1 MRALILSV
9 AAALLA
15 VSPAMAQDGTDEAAL
30 PAATDTKPAITPL
43 AAQAM
48 YNFTRCVVEF
58 SRPGAEKLLA
68 RDFRSDEYRQ
78 AMRRYVKGHGRC
90 APRSELGSSQLV
102 FAGNLAE
109 HLLIDKFSE
118 TALAADLARDRSAM
132 PIEAR
137 SVAEGI
143 ALCIVM
149 QAPQDSAA
157 LFRTEVMSDAE
168 KAVLANIAPK
178 LSGCVRQGAEFRT
191 NRTGLRALLALA
203 AYRIAVTDTVES
215 AT

>member
-1 MRALILSV
+1 
-9 AAALLA
+9 
-15 VSPAMAQDGTDEAAL
+15 
-30 PAATDTKPAITPL
+30 
-43 AAQAM
+43 
-48 YNFTRCVVEF
+48 
-58 SRPGAEKLLA
+58 
-68 RDFRSDEYRQ
+68 
-78 AMRRYVKGHGRC
+78 MRRYVKGHGRC

-149 QAPQDSAA
+149 QAPQDTAPM
-157 LFRTEVMSDAE
+157 FPTEVMSAAE
-168 KAVLANIAPK
+168 KDVLATTAPK
-178 LSGCVRQGAEFRT
+178 PAGSVNQRT
-191 NRTGLRALLALA
+191 Q
-203 AYRIAVTDTVES
+203 
-215 AT
+215 

>member
-1 MRALILSV
+1 
-9 AAALLA
+9 
-15 VSPAMAQDGTDEAAL
+15 
-30 PAATDTKPAITPL
+30 
-43 AAQAM
+43 M

-118 TALAADLARDRSAM
+118 TALAAETARRSA
-132 PIEAR
+132 ERRVGQEGVSTCSYRR
-137 SVAEGI
+137 S
-143 ALCIVM
+143 
-149 QAPQDSAA
+149 
-157 LFRTEVMSDAE
+157 R
-168 KAVLANIAPK
+168 NH
-178 LSGCVRQGAEFRT
+178 
-191 NRTGLRALLALA
+191 
-203 AYRIAVTDTVES
+203 
-215 AT
+215 

>member
-1 MRALILSV
+1 MIRRPPRS
-9 AAALLA
+9 
-15 VSPAMAQDGTDEAAL
+15 TR
-30 PAATDTKPAITPL
+30 TDTLFPYTTL
-43 AAQAM
+43 
-48 YNFTRCVVEF
+48 
-58 SRPGAEKLLA
+58 
-68 RDFRSDEYRQ
+68 FR
-78 AMRRYVKGHGRC
+78 A
-90 APRSELGSSQLV
+90 RSELGSSQLV

-178 LSGCVRQGAEFRT
+178 LSGCVRPGAEFRT
-191 NRTGLRALLALA
+191 NRTGQRAPLSLAPYRLA
-203 AYRIAVTDTVES
+203 VPVRQGVR
-215 AT
+215 

>member
-1 MRALILSV
+1 
-9 AAALLA
+9 
-15 VSPAMAQDGTDEAAL
+15 
-30 PAATDTKPAITPL
+30 
-43 AAQAM
+43 
-48 YNFTRCVVEF
+48 
-58 SRPGAEKLLA
+58 
-68 RDFRSDEYRQ
+68 
-78 AMRRYVKGHGRC
+78 MRRYVKGHGRC

-149 QAPQDSAA
+149 QAPQGSAA
-157 LFRTEVMSDAE
+157 LERKSAG
-168 KAVLANIAPK
+168 
-178 LSGCVRQGAEFRT
+178 SGKSVSVSVDPG
-191 NRTGLRALLALA
+191 GH
-203 AYRIAVTDTVES
+203 RIHKKKKNNK
-215 AT
+215 

>member
-1 MRALILSV
+1 
-9 AAALLA
+9 
-15 VSPAMAQDGTDEAAL
+15 
-30 PAATDTKPAITPL
+30 
-43 AAQAM
+43 
-48 YNFTRCVVEF
+48 
-58 SRPGAEKLLA
+58 
-68 RDFRSDEYRQ
+68 
-78 AMRRYVKGHGRC
+78 MRRYVKGHGRC

-149 QAPQDSAA
+149 QAPHDSAA
-157 LFRTEVMSDAE
+157 LFRHEVMIYAE
-168 KAVLANIAPK
+168 QAVPPNIAPK
-178 LSGCVRQGAEFRT
+178 LHGCVRQHAEFHT
-191 NRTGLRALLALA
+191 TRTGLHAPFTLVPYDRS
-203 AYRIAVTDTVES
+203 TD
-215 AT
+215 

>member
-1 MRALILSV
+1 
-9 AAALLA
+9 
-15 VSPAMAQDGTDEAAL
+15 
-30 PAATDTKPAITPL
+30 
-43 AAQAM
+43 
-48 YNFTRCVVEF
+48 
-58 SRPGAEKLLA
+58 
-68 RDFRSDEYRQ
+68 
-78 AMRRYVKGHGRC
+78 MRRYVKGHGRC

-157 LFRTEVMSDAE
+157 LFRTEVMSDDE

-178 LSGCVRQGAEFRT
+178 LSGCLSQGADFRT
-191 NRTGLRALLALA
+191 HHTGMHTLTSLAH
-203 AYRIAVTDTVES
+203 YRIHVPDT
-215 AT
+215 TT

>member
-1 MRALILSV
+1 
-9 AAALLA
+9 
-15 VSPAMAQDGTDEAAL
+15 MAQDGTDEAAL

-90 APRSELGSSQLV
+90 APRSELWSSQHV

-109 HLLIDKFSE
+109 HLLIDKFIE
-118 TALAADLARDRSAM
+118 TALAADLARDLSSM
-132 PIEAR
+132 PLVAR
-137 SVAEGI
+137 RVDEG
-143 ALCIVM
+143 L
-149 QAPQDSAA
+149 A
-157 LFRTEVMSDAE
+157 LFIVKR
-168 KAVLANIAPK
+168 AP
-178 LSGCVRQGAEFRT
+178 
-191 NRTGLRALLALA
+191 RTG
-203 AYRIAVTDTVES
+203 EQ
-215 AT
+215 

>member
-1 MRALILSV
+1 
-9 AAALLA
+9 
-15 VSPAMAQDGTDEAAL
+15 
-30 PAATDTKPAITPL
+30 
-43 AAQAM
+43 M

-143 ALCIVM
+143 PMCIEIGR
-149 QAPQDSAA
+149 A
-157 LFRTEVMSDAE
+157 
-168 KAVLANIAPK
+168 
-178 LSGCVRQGAEFRT
+178 SGRARVCQT
-191 NRTGLRALLALA
+191 LR
-203 AYRIAVTDTVES
+203 
-215 AT
+215 